1 MTSAIPEELAY
12 TASPEIL
19 AGRVADAVK
28 PTETSGQVRSVRTDR
43 YEDHDITVTS
53 VHEVIVDGVPVDVR
67 LTVDDAGMVHSPG
80 LPYRRFTSA
89 LEAVRALISAHRG
102 PVFLAWH
109 RMMLLYLEGQC
120 QGVLGSNG
128 VSDKTFGLPYW
139 DWSVDG
145 DDGSSP
151 TAPIWQPTSVG
162 GQGMPVSDGP
172 FAYRPGDPNSF
183 AVRIESAYDGKPS
196 QADGGQGRG
205 LMRHFG
211 SGWKVLPTG
220 ADVKNALAFGP
231 SGPTPNPGDR
241 YDVLTYSIASDGF
254 RGRLEG
260 WTPNPDPNRAR
271 PWLHNQVHAW
281 IGGDMSPASSPNDPV
296 FFLHHCNVD
305 RIRESWLQRYN
316 RVYAPDGTA
325 SDYYSGER
333 IDDALDNAGFSTSIR
348 TMLDRREYYAYD
360 VLP

>member
-1 MTSAIPEELAY
+1 MSWIRQNAVKNPDALAKYSKAVMRLKAEKSGKFTTDFGIPGDKNPVSNYDVFVIWHIQVVNAAIPLGGN
-12 TASPEIL
+12 PML
-19 AGRVADAVK
+19 RNW
-28 PTETSGQVRSVRTDR
+28 
-43 YEDHDITVTS
+43 
-53 VHEVIVDGVPVDVR
+53 
-67 LTVDDAGMVHSPG
+67 
-80 LPYRRFTSA
+80 
-89 LEAVRALISAHRG
+89 AHRG
-102 PVFLAWH
+102 PVFLPWH

-120 QGVLGSNG
+120 QRVLGSNG

-145 DDGSSP
+145 DEGSSP
-151 TAPIWQPTSVG
+151 TAPIWRPTSMG

-196 QADGGQGRG
+196 QANGGQGRG
-205 LMRHFG
+205 LMRDFT
-211 SGWKVLPTG
+211 SGWNVLPTST
-220 ADVKNALAFGP
+220 DVKNALAFAP
-231 SGPTPNPGDR
+231 SGPSPNPGDR
-241 YDVLTYSIASDGF
+241 YDVLDYSVASDGF

-260 WTPNPDPNRAR
+260 WTPNSDPSRAR

-305 RIRESWLQRYN
+305 RIWESWLQRYD

-325 SDYYSGER
+325 SAYYNGER
-333 IDDALDNAGFSTSIR
+333 ISDALDNPGFSTSIG
-348 TMLDRREYYAYD
+348 TMLDRREYYTYD